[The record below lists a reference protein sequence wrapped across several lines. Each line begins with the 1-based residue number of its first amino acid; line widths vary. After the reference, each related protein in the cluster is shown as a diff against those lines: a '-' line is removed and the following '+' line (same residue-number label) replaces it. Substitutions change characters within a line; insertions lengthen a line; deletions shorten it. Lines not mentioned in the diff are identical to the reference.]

1 MQNRNILRWIAAAI
15 ITLLAAYLRMT
26 GYLPESGQQTAY
38 ENQAAEESEYEAGPE
53 NQAEA
58 GSGYEGYGEGPEN
71 HTAEGN
77 EQNQNG
83 VLTRDGFCRT
93 TYEVFVYSFC
103 DSDGD
108 GTGDLPGLLSKLD
121 YINDGDP
128 AGGQDLGMTGLWL
141 IPVFPSD
148 T

>member
-26 GYLPESGQQTAY
+26 GYLPESGQQAAY
-38 ENQAAEESEYEAGPE
+38 EDQAAEESEYESGPE

-58 GSGYEGYGEGPEN
+58 GSGHEGYGQGPEN
-71 HTAEGN
+71 QTAEEN
-77 EQNQNG
+77 EQNQSG
-83 VLTRDGFCRT
+83 GLIRDGFCRT